1 MGLYF
6 YCGNEHPLIVSRNVL
21 GCASLQMIA
30 VTLFAHDKLP
40 VNITLESLLA
50 IIYLGVICGGFVYFI
65 YMILVVGY
73 DPLFT
78 SLTNYL
84 VPTFGVLISSF
95 FANEH
100 IGTNTWCT
108 LVLILLAVG
117 INEGKPSLGS
127 KRLSVSDSQ

>member
-1 MGLYF
+1 MI
-6 YCGNEHPLIVSRNVL
+6 LIVRY
-21 GCASLQMIA
+21 G
-30 VTLFAHDKLP
+30 
-40 VNITLESLLA
+40 
-50 IIYLGVICGGFVYFI
+50 
-65 YMILVVGY
+65 
-73 DPLFT
+73 PLFT

-84 VPTFGVLISSF
+84 VPTFGVLIGSF